1 MIRFYRSG
9 KEDIG
14 SLVGLRAEMLREVNS
29 LPEDHEFTASFIR
42 DTESFLRLPRESKSN
57 TRIPNSMWSDG
68 MKKTSTKNG

>member
-9 KEDIG
+9 KEDIA

-42 DTESFLRLPRESKSN
+42 DTESFLRLPRVSRRN
-57 TRIPNSMWSDG
+57 TRTQNFMWSGG
-68 MKKTSTKNG
+68 MKKTNIKKE